1 MIDVRHDR
9 FDDDRAVD
17 ASELFG
23 SGDGLGQTRLDVG
36 LVEEHLPLQI
46 AQLDEI
52 TVDDPQSAD
61 AGPDQRVRQ
70 YAPQRPAAEQ
80 DRAARH

>member
-1 MIDVRHDR
+1 MTVLLMRR
-9 FDDDRAVD
+9 SFSA
-17 ASELFG
+17 AAMA
-23 SGDGLGQTRLDVG
+23 LGRRVGDVG

-61 AGPDQRVRQ
+61 AGPDQRVGQ
-70 YAPQRPAAEQ
+70 HGPQRPAAEQ